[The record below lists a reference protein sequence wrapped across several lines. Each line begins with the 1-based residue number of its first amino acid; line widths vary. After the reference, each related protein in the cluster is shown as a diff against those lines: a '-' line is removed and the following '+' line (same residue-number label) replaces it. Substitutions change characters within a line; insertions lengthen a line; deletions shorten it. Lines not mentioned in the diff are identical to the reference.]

1 MRHHFK
7 GGLVAT
13 LGLLSG
19 TALVHAADLPART
32 APVPVFVA
40 PVVSDWGGFYAG
52 STYGYDF
59 TNFHTR
65 QGNGPSRK
73 LDKSGQSGGGFV
85 GYNYQFGHVVVG
97 AEGGIDLNLV
107 RGNERGAAG
116 GGIPTHLDSLY
127 DVRLRGRLGYE
138 FGWFMPFVA
147 GGAVINESYQSTE
160 APLNA
165 SGSNKQSTGY
175 TIGAGVDV
183 KLNPAGYLGLQN
195 SFLASLLGPLV
206 LRVEYLHDSLPTS
219 TYSFAGNNFRTHSDS
234 DIVRA
239 AIIQRFGDNAPRPY
253 VDAATHQV
261 NWAGGYGGIF
271 GGGGFI
277 TPETKNLLT
286 SGKTKFDT
294 SGGQGGLYTGTNF
307 IFRDHYMLG
316 FEGSTA
322 YTDIEGK
329 GTSPNGPVSFRNY
342 INADLRARAGYAW
355 GSYLPFVSAGFA
367 YGRSEQIQTV
377 TGSQLGR
384 VNNEAIEAGAGID
397 YRISER
403 ISVRGEYLHEFGI
416 NDKVVN
422 LNNTNIAKQSIDGD
436 FFRVGAAYHFE

>member
-1 MRHHFK
+1 MRHHIK
-7 GGLVAT
+7 GGLLAG

-19 TALVHAADLPART
+19 TALVQAADLPART
-32 APVPVFVA
+32 APVPTFVT
-40 PVVSDWGGFYAG
+40 PVLANGWGGFYAG

-59 TNFHTR
+59 THFHTR
-65 QGNGPSRK
+65 QGAGANRS
-73 LDKSGQSGGGFV
+73 LTKSGQSGGGFV
-85 GYNYQFGHVVVG
+85 GYNYQFGHIVVG

-107 RGNERGAAG
+107 RGDERVNTVGT
-116 GGIPTHLDSLY
+116 PTHLDSLY
-127 DVRLRGRLGYE
+127 DVRLRARLGYD
-138 FGWFMPFVA
+138 FGFLMPFIA

-160 APLNA
+160 APFNA
-165 SGSNKQSTGY
+165 SGANQQSVGY

-183 KLNPAGYLGLQN
+183 KVNPAGYLGLSN
-195 SFLASLLGPLV
+195 GFLASLLGPLV

-219 TYSFAGNNFRTHSDS
+219 TYSFNGTNFRTSSDS

-239 AIIQRFGDNAPRPY
+239 SIIQRFGDNPPRPY
-253 VDAATHQV
+253 VDSQGSV

-277 TPETKNLLT
+277 TPSTKNLVT
-286 SGKTKFDT
+286 GGRTQYDT
-294 SGGQGGLYTGTNF
+294 SGGQGGLFTGTNF

-316 FEGSTA
+316 VEGSTA
-322 YTDIEGK
+322 YTDIEGN
-329 GTSPNGPVSFRNY
+329 GRQPSGPVHFRNY
-342 INADLRARAGYAW
+342 INADLRARAGYAY

-367 YGRSEQIQTV
+367 YGRSEQIDTN

-403 ISVRGEYLHEFGI
+403 VSVRGEYLHEFGI
-416 NDKVVN
+416 NNKIVN
-422 LNNTNIAKQSIDGD
+422 LNNAQQKQSIDGD

>member
-1 MRHHFK
+1 MRHHIK
-7 GGLVAT
+7 GGLIAA

-19 TALVHAADLPART
+19 TALVQAADLPART
-32 APVPVFVA
+32 APVPVFIA
-40 PVVSDWGGFYAG
+40 PIVSNWGGFYAG

-59 TNFHTR
+59 THFRTR
-65 QGNGPSRK
+65 EGNGPTRS
-73 LDKSGQSGGGFV
+73 LSKSGQSGGGFV
-85 GYNYQFGHVVVG
+85 GYNYQVGHVVVG

-107 RGNERGAAG
+107 RGNENASVAG
-116 GGIPTHLDSLY
+116 LPTHLDSLY
-127 DVRLRGRLGYE
+127 DIRLRGRLGYE

-147 GGAVINESYQSTE
+147 GGAVINESYQSTV

-165 SGSNKQSTGY
+165 SGANHQSVGY

-206 LRVEYLHDSLPTS
+206 VRVEYLHDSLPNSAYAFDGRT
-219 TYSFAGNNFRTHSDS
+219 FRTHSDS
-234 DIVRA
+234 DIIRA
-239 AIIQRFGDNAPRPY
+239 AIIQRFGDNPPRPY
-253 VDAATHQV
+253 IDAATHQV
-261 NWAGGYGGIF
+261 NWAGGYGGVF

-277 TPETKNLLT
+277 TPETKNLLGG
-286 SGKTKFDT
+286 GKTKFDT
-294 SGGQGGLYTGTNF
+294 SGAQGGLFTGTNF

-329 GTSPNGPVSFRNY
+329 GAEPTGPTHFRNY
-342 INADLRARAGYAW
+342 INADLRARAGYAF

-367 YGRSEQIQTV
+367 YGRSEQINTV

-384 VNNEAIEAGAGID
+384 VNNEAIEAGAGLD

-403 ISVRGEYLHEFGI
+403 VSVRGEYIHEFGI
-416 NDKVVN
+416 NDKIVN
-422 LNNTNIAKQSIDGD
+422 LNNTNFAKQSIEAD